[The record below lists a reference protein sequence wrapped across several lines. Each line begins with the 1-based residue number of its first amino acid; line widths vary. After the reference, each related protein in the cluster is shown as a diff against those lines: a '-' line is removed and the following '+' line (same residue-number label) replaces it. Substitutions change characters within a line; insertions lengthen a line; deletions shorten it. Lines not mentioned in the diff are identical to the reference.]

1 MPRLLTVEQI
11 NLDWLKSADLEEL
24 KNAMR
29 SGGTV
34 LGAVN
39 ALLQTPEGKKIAY
52 EMMNDPD
59 YIPFSKRTPDPD
71 ESAQIAADEAEA
83 ARQAAE
89 VEANRQADELAAAST
104 ETPITETPTI
114 EVPPVEEKKK
124 YVIDYQVMDP
134 DTGRPIGRATHF
146 ETFGTEVE
154 ALRVFV
160 EKLKQ
165 AHINAVQYAE
175 RIKTNRFKQSAAS
188 LEATERSVA
197 ANAAQAESDR
207 LAAEAAKEQDPT
219 KMQEAVKKATA
230 AQRDADIA
238 RKAVLEHG
246 RIIGQTWMED
256 HKHDFLPCDAS
267 TSILGKYLKDNN
279 LILSYDNLEK
289 AFAAVKHQL
298 PPVPTDGQQGAAT
311 EVTTSAVTVDNS
323 QPTAAA
329 APAAPAPSIPAPA
342 APAAAPETQP
352 SQPPVS
358 ASTTAAPAQVSTP
371 AAPNQAPAARKPAVN
386 GGLQPG
392 QLSAQR
398 PGASTTTQQ
407 DPAQTK
413 AQLLREIGKM
423 SPEIYRKKL
432 TTDKNFRAKL
442 VAAGIIDVA
451 YRH

>member
-1 MPRLLTVEQI
+1 MRTLTVEQI
-11 NLDWLKSADLEEL
+11 NLDWLKAADLEQL

-29 SGGTV
+29 SGGAV

-59 YIPFSKRTPDPD
+59 YVPFSQRTPDPD
-71 ESAQIAADEAEA
+71 EAAQIAADQAEA
-83 ARQAAE
+83 DRQAQAAE
-89 VEANRQADELAAAST
+89 AQRQADELAANAADDAAKPV
-104 ETPITETPTI
+104 ETTTP
-114 EVPPVEEKKK
+114 VAPQAEEKKK
-124 YVIDYQVMDP
+124 YVIDYQVTDE
-134 DTGRPIGRATHF
+134 DSGRPVGRATHF
-146 ETFGTEVE
+146 ESFGTEVE

-160 EKLKQ
+160 EKLKA
-165 AHINAVQYAE
+165 AHINAVRYAE

-207 LAAEAAKEQDPT
+207 LAAEAAKEQDPA

-238 RKAVLEHG
+238 RKASIEHG

-279 LILSYDNLEK
+279 LVLSYDNLQR
-289 AFAAVKHQL
+289 AFEAVKHQL
-298 PPVPTDGQQGAAT
+298 PPVTTDGQQGAAT
-311 EVTTSAVTVDNS
+311 DVTVPAVTVDNS

-329 APAAPAPSIPAPA
+329 SAAAPAASITQPA
-342 APAAAPETQP
+342 AAAAAPETP
-352 SQPPVS
+352 SQSTVAPPAS
-358 ASTTAAPAQVSTP
+358 STTAQASTP
-371 AAPNQAPAARKPAVN
+371 AAPNQATAARKPAVN

-398 PGASTTTQQ
+398 PGAPTTAQQ
-407 DPAQTK
+407 DPAQ
-413 AQLLREIGKM
+413 ARSQLLREIGKM
-423 SPEIYRKKL
+423 DPAIYRKKL
-432 TTDKNFRAKL
+432 ATDAKYREKL
-442 VAAGIIDVA
+442 IAAGIPVIGH
-451 YRH
+451 RS

>member
-1 MPRLLTVEQI
+1 MRTLTVEQI
-11 NLDWLKSADLEEL
+11 NLDWLKAADLEQL

-29 SGGTV
+29 SGGAV

-59 YIPFSKRTPDPD
+59 YVPFAQRTPDPD
-71 ESAQIAADEAEA
+71 EAAQIAADQAEA
-83 ARQAAE
+83 DRQAQAAE
-89 VEANRQADELAAAST
+89 AQRQADELAANAADAAAN
-104 ETPITETPTI
+104 TETPT
-114 EVPPVEEKKK
+114 PTPQVEEKKK
-124 YVIDYQVMDP
+124 YVIDYQVTDE
-134 DTGRPIGRATHF
+134 DSGRAIGRATHF
-146 ETFGTEVE
+146 ESFGTEVE

-160 EKLKQ
+160 EKLKA
-165 AHINAVQYAE
+165 AHINAVRYAE

-207 LAAEAAKEQDPT
+207 LAAEAAKEQDPA

-238 RKAVLEHG
+238 RKASIEHG

-267 TSILGKYLKDNN
+267 TSIMAKYLKDNN
-279 LILSYDNLEK
+279 LVLSYDNLEK
-289 AFAAVKHQL
+289 TFAAVKHQL
-298 PPVPTDGQQGAAT
+298 PPVTSDGQQGAAT
-311 EVTTSAVTVDNS
+311 DVTTPAVTVDNS
-323 QPTAAA
+323 QSTAAAAAA
-329 APAAPAPSIPAPA
+329 APAASITP
-342 APAAAPETQP
+342 PAAAAATPETQ
-352 SQPPVS
+352 SQSTVAAS
-358 ASTTAAPAQVSTP
+358 ASATTAQASTP
-371 AAPNQAPAARKPAVN
+371 AAPNQAPAARRPAVN

-407 DPAQTK
+407 EPAQAR

-423 SPEIYRKKL
+423 DPAIYRKRL
-432 TTDKNFRAKL
+432 ATDKNFREKL
-442 VAAGIIDVA
+442 IAAGIPVVGH
-451 YRH
+451 RS

>member
-1 MPRLLTVEQI
+1 MRLLTIEQI
-11 NLDWLKSADLEEL
+11 NLDWLKSANLEEL

-29 SGGTV
+29 SGGAV

-39 ALLQTPEGKKIAY
+39 ALLQTPDGKKIAY

-59 YIPFSKRTPDPD
+59 YVPFSQRQPDP
-71 ESAQIAADEAEA
+71 EEAAQIAADEAEA

-89 VEANRQADELAAAST
+89 SEAARQADELAANQPQPT
-104 ETPITETPTI
+104 ETATETPT
-114 EVPPVEEKKK
+114 VEEKKK
-124 YVIDYQVMDP
+124 YAIDYQVTDE

-146 ETFGTEVE
+146 ESFGTEVE

-160 EKLKQ
+160 EKLKA
-165 AHINAVQYAE
+165 AHINAVRYAE
-175 RIKTNRFKQSAAS
+175 RIKSNRFKQSAAA

-207 LAAEAAKEQDPT
+207 LATEAAKEQDPA

-238 RKAVLEHG
+238 RKASMEHG
-246 RIIGQTWMED
+246 RIIAATWMED

-267 TSILGKYLKDNN
+267 TNIMGDYLKTNN
-279 LILSYDNLEK
+279 LVLSYDNLEK

-298 PPVPTDGQQGAAT
+298 PPVKDGQQGAAT
-311 EVTTSAVTVDNS
+311 DVTTSAVTVDNS
-323 QPTAAA
+323 QSAAAAASA
-329 APAAPAPSIPAPA
+329 APAASITPPVA
-342 APAAAPETQP
+342 AAAAPETT
-352 SQPPVS
+352 SQSSVAPP
-358 ASTTAAPAQVSTP
+358 ASTTTAQASTP
-371 AAPNQAPAARKPAVN
+371 AASNQTSAARKPAVN

-398 PGASTTTQQ
+398 PSASTTTQQ
-407 DPAQTK
+407 DPAATR

-423 SPEIYRKKL
+423 NPAIYRKKL
-432 TTDKNFRAKL
+432 ATDKNFREKL
-442 VAAGIIDVA
+442 IAAGIPVVG
-451 YRH
+451 YRS

>member
-1 MPRLLTVEQI
+1 MRTLSVEQI
-11 NLDWLKSADLEEL
+11 NLDWLKAADLEQL

-29 SGGTV
+29 SGGNV
-34 LGAVN
+34 LAAVN

-59 YIPFSKRTPDPD
+59 YVPFSQRTPDPD
-71 ESAQIAADEAEA
+71 EAAQIAADQAEA
-83 ARQAAE
+83 DRQAQAAE
-89 VEANRQADELAAAST
+89 AQRQADALAEGVEEPTAT
-104 ETPITETPTI
+104 VTETPTPTP
-114 EVPPVEEKKK
+114 VVEEKKK
-124 YVIDYQVMDP
+124 YVIDYQVTDE
-134 DTGRPIGRATHF
+134 DTNRPIGRATHF
-146 ETFGTEVE
+146 ESFGTEVE

-160 EKLKQ
+160 EKLKA
-165 AHINAVQYAE
+165 AHINAVRYAE

-207 LAAEAAKEQDPT
+207 LAAEAAKEQDPA

-238 RKAVLEHG
+238 RKAAIEHG

-279 LILSYDNLEK
+279 LVLSYDNLQK
-289 AFAAVKHQL
+289 AFEAVKHQL
-298 PPVPTDGQQGAAT
+298 PPVTTDGQQGATTDVA
-311 EVTTSAVTVDNS
+311 TSAVTVDNS
-323 QPTAAA
+323 PATAAAAAA
-329 APAAPAPSIPAPA
+329 APAASITPPAAAAVAPGTNSQSTVA
-342 APAAAPETQP
+342 APATA
-352 SQPPVS
+352 
-358 ASTTAAPAQVSTP
+358 TTAQASTP
-371 AAPNQAPAARKPAVN
+371 AAPNQATAARRPAVN

-407 DPAQTK
+407 DTGATR

-423 SPEIYRKKL
+423 DPAIYRRRL
-432 TTDKNFRAKL
+432 ATDKSFREKL
-442 VAAGIIDVA
+442 IAAGIPVIGH
-451 YRH
+451 RS